1 MKKFVSTAL
10 SAALCL
16 MTVSP
21 AWAQSSSFGEAWID
35 DRPAA
40 VASLNFRVPL
50 GGGPTATERPSYG
63 LTLNY
68 GYQDQY
74 RFEDSAAFRPNARLM
89 DLRFSGG
96 EMLHAE
102 VANLTLVDAASGQTM
117 DDTLNFLAEGGDN
130 TVWIVVGLV
139 AAGVAVCLLA
149 DCFDDD
155 DDDDEED
162 EEDSGS

>member
-10 SAALCL
+10 STALCL

-21 AWAQSSSFGEAWID
+21 AWAQSSSFGEAWAN

-50 GGGPTATERPSYG
+50 GGGPAATERPSYG

-68 GYQDQY
+68 GYQDHFLY
-74 RFEDSAAFRPNARLM
+74 EDNAFRPNAQLM
-89 DLRFSGG
+89 DLRFSGR
-96 EMLHAE
+96 EMVRAE
-102 VANLTLVDAASGQTM
+102 VANLTLVDAAAGRTM
-117 DDTLNFLAEGGDN
+117 DDTLNLLAEGGDN

-139 AAGVAVCLLA
+139 AAGVAICLLA
-149 DCFDDD
+149 ECFDDD
-155 DDDDEED
+155 DDEEED
-162 EEDSGS
+162 EEDSDS